1 MKPVEKPENKRR
13 NFLLGATLGSAGAV
27 AAVVAGGSAGV
38 IEAVATAD
46 TKVKK
51 PKGYHETPHI
61 LQYYDTT
68 RI

>member
-27 AAVVAGGSAGV
+27 AAVVTGGSADV

-46 TKVKK
+46 TKAKK
-51 PKGYHETPHI
+51 RKGYHETPHI